1 MRKLFLFLLFISATV
16 IFSGC
21 QSPEIKSVREIESP
35 ESIVYETTKMKIQ
48 NGRFVPE
55 KITVKS
61 GSEVSFTNFDDQSYI
76 IASDPHPEH
85 SELQDLYSP
94 PVYTGKTYK
103 YIFQKEVYFGVH
115 LEENPSIKGQI
126 IVVSPEGENEESNND
141 NK

>member
-85 SELQDLYSP
+85 NELQDLYSP
-94 PVYTGKTYK
+94 PVYMGKSYN
-103 YIFQKEVYFGVH
+103 YIFQQEGYFGVH

-126 IVVSPEGENEESNND
+126 IVVSPEGENEGTNND